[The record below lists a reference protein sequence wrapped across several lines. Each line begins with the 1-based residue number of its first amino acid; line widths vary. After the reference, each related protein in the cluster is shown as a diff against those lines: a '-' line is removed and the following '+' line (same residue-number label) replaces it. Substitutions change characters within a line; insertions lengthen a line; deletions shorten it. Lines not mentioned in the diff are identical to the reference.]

1 MATKIT
7 NFSKLLLQPPGADG
21 TAAGETVL
29 QTKYGVVKLH
39 SRPNI
44 DGYVVE
50 VKSEPTIVT
59 GTHFGVECTVDAKPS
74 TATSQTGV
82 RGLGGIARLA
92 ATYTMTGGGLIG
104 SYGQICN
111 LGTLNGAGIV
121 SAANYALIEDG
132 GVFTAVSHLAAS
144 WLDTHLT
151 KAISAGV
158 YDLQYMSNN
167 GTTQIDNAFYI
178 YAGNK
183 ITNLFNI
190 KTASGMVGDN
200 QAGGAALTFTN
211 YRLIKIVLEDETY
224 YIPAAKTIS

>member
-7 NFSKLLLQPPGADG
+7 NLSRLLLQPIGADG
-21 TAAGETVL
+21 SAAGETVP
-29 QTKYGVVKLH
+29 QTKYGVVKFH

-44 DGYVVE
+44 DAYVVE

-59 GTHFGVECTVDAKPS
+59 GTHFGIETTVDAKPS
-74 TATSQTGV
+74 TATSQTSV
-82 RGLGGIARLA
+82 RGIGGIARLA
-92 ATYTMTGGGLIG
+92 SGYTMTGGGLIG
-104 SYGQICN
+104 SYGQVCN

-121 SAANYALIEDG
+121 SAASYSLIEDG
-132 GVFTAVSHLAAS
+132 GVFTAVSHLAAA

-151 KAISAGV
+151 KAIAAGV
-158 YDLQYMSNN
+158 YDMLYMSNN
-167 GTTQIDNAFYI
+167 GTTQMDNAFYL

>member
-1 MATKIT
+1 MTAKIT
-7 NFSKLLLQPPGADG
+7 NLSKLLLQIPGADG
-21 TAAGETVL
+21 TASGETVL
-29 QTKYGVVKLH
+29 QTKYGVVKFH

-59 GTHFGVECTVDAKPS
+59 GTHFGIEDTVDAKPS
-74 TATSQTGV
+74 TATSQAGI

-92 ATYTMTGGGLIG
+92 SGYTMTGGGLIG

-111 LGTLNGAGIV
+111 LGTLNGAGII
-121 SAANYALIEDG
+121 SAASYSLIEDG
-132 GVFTAVSHLAAS
+132 GTFTAVSHLAAG
-144 WLDTHLT
+144 WFDTHLT
-151 KAISAGV
+151 KTITAGV
-158 YDLQYMSNN
+158 YDLLYLTNN
-167 GTTQIDNAFYI
+167 GTTQIDNALYI

-190 KTASGMVGDN
+190 KTASGMVGAN
-200 QAGGAALTFTN
+200 QAGGSTLNFTN

-224 YIPAAKTIS
+224 YIPAAKTIG